1 MWKFPQLVDT
11 PRDVFFECFKM
22 SESCS
27 TFEFSRRRVQNK
39 EVKVVTIL
47 LLQILSNCQKETF
60 KAAQLSQ
67 PLGQRVHRIEDWI
80 WGGSGKGKVTVVINI
95 MKGILRGWVNCW
107 GQGEVGAQKVTTW
120 PLESV
125 SGKVWW
131 SQSDSWTEHHQGL
144 KKLSIMT
151 SADATSKAQLNLE
164 NRSRPAWSESS
175 TGGETNQA
183 WSGSQGS
190 GESPRQSYSSPSKIE
205 NPEKTR
211 SNWSRLVKSP
221 DADVEQDHAVS
232 QPHE

>member
-1 MWKFPQLVDT
+1 
-11 PRDVFFECFKM
+11 M

-27 TFEFSRRRVQNK
+27 SFEFNRIWKHK
-39 EVKVVTIL
+39 EVEVVTIS
-47 LLQILSNCQKETF
+47 LLQILSNCQTETF
-60 KAAQLSQ
+60 NSAQLSQ
-67 PLGQRVHRIEDWI
+67 SLGQRAHRIEDWF
-80 WGGSGKGKVTVVINI
+80 WGGSGKGKVVVVINI
-95 MKGILRGWVNCW
+95 MKGILRGWVNGW
-107 GQGEVGAQKVTTW
+107 GQGEGGAQKVTTW

-221 DADVEQDHAVS
+221 DADIEQDHAVS
-232 QPHE
+232 QPHQ